1 MARESAAGS
10 RRSSA
15 KCARRQAPEASLSCS
30 CPRSLNP
37 PRPTNTSAASTIH
50 FSSGRAADATGG
62 SFLASVSPSGPPPA
76 VTAPRPLLFLPQL
89 AAASRRRS
97 SPDSGFAR
105 MGKTGVF
112 AILQRRRSRGTSERL
127 VRRRPG
133 GRRVTDRAPWVA
145 KPAHHA
151 GPLFLPQLA
160 AAARRRSSPYSGFAR
175 MGKTGDS
182 HPRAS
187 PSRSRAA
194 HRRRDGGA
202 HRARGAADA
211 RWDRKL
217 ASLGFR
223 VLRLDADLVERA
235 LPEALAGAGGAES
248 VSAGYR
254 VTQPCV
260 T

>member
-1 MARESAAGS
+1 M
-10 RRSSA
+10 
-15 KCARRQAPEASLSCS
+15 
-30 CPRSLNP
+30 
-37 PRPTNTSAASTIH
+37 
-50 FSSGRAADATGG
+50 
-62 SFLASVSPSGPPPA
+62 
-76 VTAPRPLLFLPQL
+76 FLPQL
-89 AAASRRRS
+89 AGAPRASRSCAPSVFPLFGLRPNGEDAPFRDWRVVAS
-97 SPDSGFAR
+97 ATSAVLSLGPAQWSGSASWR
-105 MGKTGVF
+105 TLCATPPGELTRHAELVCECVLERALGGVSQ
-112 AILQRRRSRGTSERL
+112 IVRL
-127 VRRRPG
+127 
-133 GRRVTDRAPWVA
+133 WVA

-160 AAARRRSSPYSGFAR
+160 AAARHRSSPYSGFAR

-211 RWDRKL
+211 RRDRKL

-235 LPEALAGAGGAES
+235 LPEALA
-248 VSAGYR
+248 R
-254 VTQPCV
+254 VRQALGR
-260 T
+260 